1 MVSTLLR
8 ESVDEVVL
16 NEICPFFILVNAEG
30 EIISLGK
37 SLQKLTG
44 TLEEGVSFDWFFEVL
59 MPSSSQSADLF
70 KIKGLMVV
78 RLKRLLLDLKL
89 NPIKL
94 NRNLLLLGHPIINES
109 FSFEKFGLTIGD
121 LAKHDASIE
130 YLFLHQAMRRSMLE
144 ADDYNAQLNKTNE
157 QLSRALAEVSAD
169 HQRQLLRT
177 EFVSA
182 VFQSKSPE
190 EICDVINSKCSSF
203 LGGVEVKTFVYG
215 WNADNT
221 LNPDSGPCLSM
232 PMVEVSENTTGATP
246 FHHCAKQHS
255 GSSDCSNC
263 RAEAVYSSTFPITTG
278 NETVEGCIYIGKNLK
293 DDGTQHELAFVEEL
307 AKLAAVRLS
316 ELRTEFKLKHLNEE
330 LNTQV
335 EEKTR
340 ELKENIKNLEMF
352 AYSVSHDLKAP
363 LRHVFSFSSL
373 LRDRIQDQ
381 IDETSKQYLQTV
393 MSASQKMSSLIDAL
407 LRFSR
412 VGTVAINKIMLD
424 PAQMIEEIIADKRV
438 LNPHLTIET
447 EIDAKFSISADRI
460 LIYQVFE
467 NLISNAIKY
476 SSKRPVIKIKIVAV
490 ADKKTATFSISDNG
504 IGFNNAYA
512 QKLFKPFQRLH
523 GSEEYEGTGIGLANV
538 RRIVERHGGEINAH
552 GEPGKGATFTFSL
565 PHINTEL

>member
-8 ESVDEVVL
+8 ESVDEAIL
-16 NEICPFFILVNAEG
+16 NEICPFFILVNTDG
-30 EIISLGK
+30 EVVSLGK

-44 TLEEGVSFDWFFEVL
+44 NDETPFPFGQFFEIV
-59 MPSSSQSADLF
+59 MPLAAKSADLF
-70 KIKGLMVV
+70 KVKNLLVV
-78 RLKRLLLDLKL
+78 RLKNVKLDLKL

-94 NRNLLLLGHPIINES
+94 NEYLILMGHPIINES
-109 FSFEKFGLTIGD
+109 FSFESLGLTISD
-121 LAKHDASIE
+121 LAKHDATVE

-144 ADDYNAQLNKTNE
+144 ADEYNAQLDKTNQ
-157 QLSRALAEVSAD
+157 QLTRALAELSAD
-169 HQRQLLRT
+169 HQRQRLRA
-177 EFVSA
+177 EIVSA
-182 VFQSKSPE
+182 IFQTKSPE
-190 EICDVINSKCSSF
+190 EICGVINMKCSSF
-203 LGGVEVKTFVYG
+203 LKISEVRTFVYG
-215 WNADNT
+215 WNADSTFNSE
-221 LNPDSGPCLSM
+221 SGHCLAM
-232 PMVEVSENTTGATP
+232 PMVEIADTNTSSTP
-246 FHHCAKQHS
+246 FQLCAMQH
-255 GSSDCSNC
+255 GGTSDCSNC
-263 RAEAVYSSTFPITTG
+263 HAQEKHYSVFPITTG
-278 NETVEGCIYIGKNLK
+278 NETVEGCIYIGKNIK
-293 DDGTQHELAFVEEL
+293 ATGAPQELEFVEEL

-335 EEKTR
+335 EEKTK

-363 LRHVFSFSSL
+363 LRHIFSFSSL

-381 IDETSKQYLQTV
+381 MDETSKQYLQTV

-412 VGTVAINKIMLD
+412 VGTVAIKKVLLD
-424 PAQMIEEIIADKRV
+424 PAQMIDEILADKRV
-438 LNPHLTIET
+438 LNPNLNIET
-447 EIDAKFSISADRI
+447 EVDVKFSISADRI

-467 NLISNAIKY
+467 NLISNSIKY
-476 SSKRPVIKIKIVAV
+476 SSKQPVIKIKIVAV
-490 ADKKTATFSISDNG
+490 ADKNTVTFSISDNG

-538 RRIVERHGGEINAH
+538 RRIIERHGGQISAH
-552 GEPGKGATFTFSL
+552 GEPGKGAIFTFTL